1 MLFGFGRRSRRTGK
15 TRRSA
20 PFARRRRRLV
30 EDRPE
35 SHRARGRDVRRRRRA
50 GRRRDRRREHDAHE
64 QTGGL
69 RAAHVVRQVETG
81 LPDRP
86 VGLRGRIHA
95 WVHPPLLPQGHRSH
109 ERGAGAA
116 ARLHAEKGEQRPPHY
131 DRVGR
136 HAYPQPGDDQDH
148 IVGHAVDLSPEG
160 RTGLHDVPPHL
171 PQGAARLRQSPARR
185 RAGLRHESGRHD
197 AGVALDQRQQGDAGQ
212 FRQRLRTR
220 GHADPDLP
228 RHRQPRPRHGR
239 AEHRRRR
246 RFGGRT
252 GLYLRARADI
262 LRRQHR
268 QGALRRVRQYAV
280 CQHRRRPVVRRP
292 PQPASDGLGAEGRRL
307 HARRTSSAS

>member
-95 WVHPPLLPQGHRSH
+95 RVHPPLLPQGHRSH

-136 HAYPQPGDDQDH
+136 
-148 IVGHAVDLSPEG
+148 S
-160 RTGLHDVPPHL
+160 RPHRR
-171 PQGAARLRQSPARR
+171 PRR
-185 RAGLRHESGRHD
+185 RS
-197 AGVALDQRQQGDAGQ
+197 V
-212 FRQRLRTR
+212 
-220 GHADPDLP
+220 P
-228 RHRQPRPRHGR
+228 RRANWTPRRSAAPTS
-239 AEHRRRR
+239 RRCA
-246 RFGGRT
+246 T
-252 GLYLRARADI
+252 TSKP
-262 LRRQHR
+262 
-268 QGALRRVRQYAV
+268 
-280 CQHRRRPVVRRP
+280 C
-292 PQPASDGLGAEGRRL
+292 PQACRSTA
-307 HARRTSSAS
+307 

>member
-1 MLFGFGRRSRRTGK
+1 MPQTAKTATMKKLLLLLAALFAISAGGICCSGSGDDPREQEK
-15 TRRSA
+15 PVDPA

-136 HAYPQPGDDQDH
+136 PCISAT
-148 IVGHAVDLSPEG
+148 G
-160 RTGLHDVPPHL
+160 R
-171 PQGAARLRQSPARR
+171 
-185 RAGLRHESGRHD
+185 
-197 AGVALDQRQQGDAGQ
+197 
-212 FRQRLRTR
+212 
-220 GHADPDLP
+220 
-228 RHRQPRPRHGR
+228 
-239 AEHRRRR
+239 
-246 RFGGRT
+246 
-252 GLYLRARADI
+252 
-262 LRRQHR
+262 
-268 QGALRRVRQYAV
+268 
-280 CQHRRRPVVRRP
+280 
-292 PQPASDGLGAEGRRL
+292 
-307 HARRTSSAS
+307 